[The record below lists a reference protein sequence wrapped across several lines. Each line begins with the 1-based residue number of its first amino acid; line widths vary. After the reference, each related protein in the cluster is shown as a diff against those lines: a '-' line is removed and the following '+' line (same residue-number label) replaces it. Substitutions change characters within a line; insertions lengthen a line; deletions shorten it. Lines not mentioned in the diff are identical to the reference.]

1 MNAAKLSISSVLAS
15 GLIVA
20 LAMGNVDCAS
30 VSPPGAA
37 GTSPVASGLR
47 SQRRL
52 TYRLAGPVVVAE
64 SGAVGA
70 APEIDKALRIDVR
83 RDMRELGLEVDGDPA
98 LGHDLTIHLSASV
111 QGVGRLARARAS
123 LWLMTDGQLLEQI
136 RSDEVIESPERLSD
150 ALARNLVERL
160 AQSPRTAEYANA
172 LYGRRLRPLRDT
184 VGRHSL
190 GRGDEMAGMPPI
202 EMLNFGNESRGAYR
216 RTTEG
221 RSELAL
227 PAPTPEAAR
236 ASAQAEMQ
244 KAHGLLAAGQARDAY
259 AAFEAAY
266 LLEGSAEPL
275 FGMAESLLAAGAK
288 QQAVI
293 FYRAY
298 LRRAEPNSPEAAKA
312 SAQVTALEP
321 SATPRH

>member
-1 MNAAKLSISSVLAS
+1 MNAAKLSISPVLAS
-15 GLIVA
+15 GLVIAVA
-20 LAMGNVDCAS
+20 MTSVDCAS
-30 VSPPGAA
+30 VSPPGEV
-37 GTSPVASGLR
+37 GTSPASGLR

-52 TYRLAGPVVVAE
+52 TYRLAGPVVVAGL
-64 SGAVGA
+64 GAGGTVPG
-70 APEIDKALRIDVR
+70 IDKALRSDVR

-98 LGHDLTIHLSASV
+98 LGNDLTVHLSASV
-111 QGVGRLARARAS
+111 QDLGRLVRARAS

-136 RSDEVIESPERLSD
+136 RSDEVIESPDRLSD

-202 EMLNFGNESRGAYR
+202 EMLNFGSETR
-216 RTTEG
+216 RPYQRTREG
-221 RSELAL
+221 RTELAP
-227 PAPTPEAAR
+227 PATPPEAAR

-244 KAHGLLAAGQARDAY
+244 KGHALLAAGQARDAY
-259 AAFEAAY
+259 AAFEGAY
-266 LLEGSAEPL
+266 LQNGSAEPL

-312 SAQVTALEP
+312 NAQVSALEP
-321 SATPRH
+321 PAPPQ